1 MAKTI
6 VFKPE
11 FEKKL
16 KDLKIKTKFVKNFKI
31 KEWPASEHN
40 SVPFSIENNHACC
53 LTTNNWFRF
62 IQNAFNW
69 DTTLEGYDY
78 WKNIANS

>member
-16 KDLKIKTKFVKNFKI
+16 KDLKIKTKFVKTGD
-31 KEWPASEHN
+31 S
-40 SVPFSIENNHACC
+40 
-53 LTTNNWFRF
+53 R
-62 IQNAFNW
+62 
-69 DTTLEGYDY
+69 
-78 WKNIANS
+78 

>member
-16 KDLKIKTKFVKNFKI
+16 KDLKIKT
-31 KEWPASEHN
+31 
-40 SVPFSIENNHACC
+40 
-53 LTTNNWFRF
+53 RF
-62 IQNAFNW
+62 IKNLGNRAVKYADETINFSNWKDFIDCAFV
-69 DTTLEGYDY
+69 
-78 WKNIANS
+78 